1 MRSDIGGFDIDDF
14 VAKLI
19 TFMGGRRQAQIP
31 EQDSDGFEIE
41 EEGNAPLE
49 WDSIGRKALAKSRR
63 VPAMEFMYAP
73 FLWLMSVSFFDTS
86 DFRLGP
92 LSIEQKKR
100 AITKRARL
108 EKDAEEERRPEEV
121 IDLMIYPFIPP
132 N

>member
-41 EEGNAPLE
+41 EEGIAPLE

-73 FLWLMSVSFFDTS
+73 FL
-86 DFRLGP
+86 
-92 LSIEQKKR
+92 
-100 AITKRARL
+100 
-108 EKDAEEERRPEEV
+108 
-121 IDLMIYPFIPP
+121 
-132 N
+132 

>member
-1 MRSDIGGFDIDDF
+1 
-14 VAKLI
+14 
-19 TFMGGRRQAQIP
+19 
-31 EQDSDGFEIE
+31 
-41 EEGNAPLE
+41 
-49 WDSIGRKALAKSRR
+49 
-63 VPAMEFMYAP
+63 
-73 FLWLMSVSFFDTS
+73 MSVSFFDTS

-121 IDLMIYPFIPP
+121 IDLMIYPFIRP